1 MVLGAFFALFN
12 QIGAMVQLILPEQS
26 ELEGCACAQI
36 KSLDV
41 GNWWLYLDD
50 AGDSSERRS

>member
-1 MVLGAFFALFN
+1 MVVAFFACFS
-12 QIGAMVQLILPEQS
+12 QFGAMVQLISPEQS

-36 KSLDV
+36 KALDV

>member
-1 MVLGAFFALFN
+1 MVVMFFALFN

-36 KSLDV
+36 KALDV
-41 GNWWLYLDD
+41 GNW
-50 AGDSSERRS
+50 